1 MESENGLI
9 IPWERRESSIPNVV
23 VFPLLSPSILPPTTV
38 NPPEVQGSSTGKSCH
53 MSTWTLQSI
62 FPTLN
67 KFTYCTKK
75 EDLGSLGT
83 TYFPRETFSNWILWK
98 RSCEVKKKVQQKASA
113 TEPNTVTE
121 PSRSATMQKKSAF
134 EDLKSTLYENNYKK
148 SNFTALINEPF

>member
-1 MESENGLI
+1 MGKTRKQHPQCSSV
-9 IPWERRESSIPNVV
+9 SSIVPLHFTPYYGKPPWGPGELNREIVPHV
-23 VFPLLSPSILPPTTV
+23 YLDITIDFSHSKQIHLLYQELRPWKPWYYLFPKGDLF
-38 NPPEVQGSSTGKSCH
+38 K
-53 MSTWTLQSI
+53 
-62 FPTLN
+62 LN
-67 KFTYCTKK
+67 LM
-75 EDLGSLGT
+75 E
-83 TYFPRETFSNWILWK
+83 

>member
-1 MESENGLI
+1 ME
-9 IPWERRESSIPNVV
+9 
-23 VFPLLSPSILPPTTV
+23 
-38 NPPEVQGSSTGKSCH
+38 
-53 MSTWTLQSI
+53 
-62 FPTLN
+62 
-67 KFTYCTKK
+67 
-75 EDLGSLGT
+75 
-83 TYFPRETFSNWILWK
+83 